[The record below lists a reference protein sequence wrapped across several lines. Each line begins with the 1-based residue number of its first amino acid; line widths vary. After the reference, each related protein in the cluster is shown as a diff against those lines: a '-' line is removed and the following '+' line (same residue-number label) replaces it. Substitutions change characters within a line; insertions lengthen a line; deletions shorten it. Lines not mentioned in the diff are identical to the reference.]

1 MLEEV
6 RSLALH
12 AVGVDLTIQCA
23 ERFYGIVSGPGE
35 QDDEQDESIG
45 DIERSI
51 QKEIASMDKKH
62 QHTKLIAPVRLDLQ
76 CVLFFKIQPSIDP
89 VDFVYRICK
98 EIVSTPG
105 IRRMRYIN
113 RLTPMTLMGK
123 ATEKGLEEIGKTV
136 LGQHFNLRVDPEQ
149 VVEDEGNRGRIIES
163 QSIPAQSVSVAV
175 SNLLFHSCTA
185 LVAATSRSRKF
196 LTTSNTNMGRSMQSG
211 RLLAITIL

>member
-6 RSLALH
+6 RSLSLH

-175 SNLLFHSCTA
+175 SNLLFDPSTA

>member
-6 RSLALH
+6 RSLSLH
-12 AVGVDLTIQCA
+12 AVGVDLTSQCA
-23 ERFYGIVSGPGE
+23 ERFYGIVSSPGE
-35 QDDEQDESIG
+35 QNDEQDESLG
-45 DIERSI
+45 DIECSI

-62 QHTKLIAPVRLDLQ
+62 QHTKLITPVRLDLQ
-76 CVLFFKIQPSIDP
+76 CVLFFKVQPSIDP

-136 LGQHFNLRVDPEQ
+136 LRQHFNLRVDPAQ
-149 VVEDEGNRGRIIES
+149 VVEDEGNKGRIIELR
-163 QSIPAQSVSVAV
+163 SIPAQSVSVAV
-175 SNLLFHSCTA
+175 SNLLSHSCTA
-185 LVAATSRSRKF
+185 LVAATKPKS
-196 LTTSNTNMGRSMQSG
+196 
-211 RLLAITIL
+211 AILDDYQC

>member
-6 RSLALH
+6 RSLSLH
-12 AVGVDLTIQCA
+12 AVGVDLTSQCA
-23 ERFYGIVSGPGE
+23 QRFYGIVSSPGE
-35 QDDEQDESIG
+35 QNDEQDESLG
-45 DIERSI
+45 DIECSI

-62 QHTKLIAPVRLDLQ
+62 QHTKLITPVRLDLQ
-76 CVLFFKIQPSIDP
+76 CVLFFKVQPSIDP

-136 LGQHFNLRVDPEQ
+136 LRQHFNLRVDPAQ
-149 VVEDEGNRGRIIES
+149 VVEDEGNKGRIIELR
-163 QSIPAQSVSVAV
+163 SIPAQSVSG
-175 SNLLFHSCTA
+175 LFQICYLTPA
-185 LVAATSRSRKF
+185 RLWWQRLSRSRQF
-196 LTTSNTNMGRSMQSG
+196 LTTSNANTGRSMQSG
-211 RLLAITIL
+211 LLLAITIP